1 MLFVR
6 KHLLLILTFKPFFPW
21 LAFPSIFHATST
33 NIGSMWIIVDYSG
46 L

>member
-21 LAFPSIFHATST
+21 LAFPSILSR
-33 NIGSMWIIVDYSG
+33 NLRKYWVYVDYSG